1 MAGGAEEDPTLAD
14 IIWWKGDR
22 VAVVEVSIKV
32 NGEDVRRASRRA
44 MTLRSAG
51 IDAFGVVIGE
61 DWASLEARE
70 MAKEEGVEW
79 IVGGIPSKGMI
90 SFRRLPS
97 GGNRNEFN

>member
-22 VAVVEVSIKV
+22 VAVVE
-32 NGEDVRRASRRA
+32 DVRRA

-97 GGNRNEFN
+97 GGDRSGTD

>member
-22 VAVVEVSIKV
+22 VAVV
-32 NGEDVRRASRRA
+32 EDVRRASRRA